1 MDGLNAKLRS
11 QPVAILKAE
20 VAADDFHARFS
31 CVGRRYLYRIVNR
44 RAPLALEVG
53 RAWRVPVIL
62 AAQAMHEAA
71 KCLAGL
77 HDFTTF
83 RSAHCQSEGTV
94 NTLDRLNVR
103 REGEARRFDFASRYF
118 LHHQASSVVG
128 CLDVVWC

>member
-1 MDGLNAKLRS
+1 MRISDWSSDVCSSDLMTAHVDIDKPITAFRLMDGLNAKLRS

-62 AAQAMHEAA
+62 DHEAMHEEGQSRGGGA
-71 KCLAGL
+71 
-77 HDFTTF
+77 DFA
-83 RSAHCQSEGTV
+83 RVRAAHC
-94 NTLDRLNVR
+94 
-103 REGEARRFDFASRYF
+103 
-118 LHHQASSVVG
+118 
-128 CLDVVWC
+128 